1 LNEREL
7 GEFFE
12 LGESLLH
19 EQTAGTQ
26 RAQKENNSFP
36 KKKKMAVCT

>member
-1 LNEREL
+1 LDEREL

-19 EQTAGTQ
+19 EQTVGSQ
-26 RAQKENNSFP
+26 RAKKKRTLFQ
-36 KKKKMAVCT
+36 KKKMAFYA